1 MPCRVCERSAII
13 SPCKHPDGIITI
25 TEFMDIAIMD
35 TIPSISLSRYVK
47 IFKNLHDNCPCKE
60 CLINS
65 ICANKVNYNANELCD
80 IYKNLVDE

>member
-1 MPCRVCERSAII
+1 MPCRVCERSTTI
-13 SPCKHPDGIITI
+13 SPCKHTDGIISAK
-25 TEFMDIAIMD
+25 EFMDIAIMD

-65 ICANKVNYNANELCD
+65 ICANTTNYKSNELCD
-80 IYKNLVDE
+80 TYKNLVDS